1 MALST
6 KRLSRDLLAFLVVGV
21 LAISCSSP
29 DKKEP
34 AAKTAEPAVCVPP
47 KDTTPVDVTS
57 VGESTTDF
65 DVISFDDTRIR
76 AHWFPHPDASE
87 ESPHPTVLMG
97 PGWSLAG
104 DTDIDGPSLLGSI
117 DIRSMRE
124 AGYNVLTW
132 DPRGF
137 GESGGTATVD
147 SADFEGRDV
156 QQLIDWVATLP
167 TVQLDGSRDPRMGMV
182 GGSYGGGIQLVTAPN
197 DCRID
202 ALVPIIAWHS
212 LRTSLF
218 KSDTVKL
225 GWASVLADAAASNSI
240 DKHVET
246 SIKSATETGR
256 ISDTDR
262 KWFISRGPGD
272 LVKKIKVP
280 TLFIQGTVDTLF
292 TLDEAV
298 TNYEILKA
306 NGIATK
312 MLWNCDGHGLCL
324 VFEGDRTRASR
335 AAINWLDRY
344 VRQDKSVDTGPEF
357 DVIDQNGVRYTA
369 DEYKPADGRPVRG
382 SGSGTL
388 FLTPEGGAG
397 PVVLPSG
404 YESVLSGLAQKITPG
419 KAENALNVEISSGD
433 TESLLVGAPRLSL
446 TYSGLAADG
455 NRPERVFAQLIDE
468 TTGLVIGNQITPVKV
483 TLDGADHT
491 ANLDMEMI
499 AFAMKPGSKVT
510 LQIVAT
516 TVAYA
521 EPQMGGSI
529 QFSKVD
535 LDLPVATYLK
545 RVD

>member
-1 MALST
+1 MALPT
-6 KRLSRDLLAFLVVGV
+6 KRLARNLLACLVAGVLVV
-21 LAISCSSP
+21 SCSSS
-29 DKKEP
+29 DKSASATK
-34 AAKTAEPAVCVPP
+34 KAEPAVCVPP
-47 KDTTPVDVTS
+47 KDTTTVDVTS

-117 DIRSMRE
+117 DIRSMRD

-137 GESGGTATVD
+137 GKSGGTATVD

-240 DKHVET
+240 DNHIET

-256 ISDTDR
+256 ISDADR
-262 KWFISRGPGD
+262 KWFISRGPGE

-306 NGIATK
+306 NGVPTK

-324 VFEGDRTRASR
+324 VFEGDRSRASR
-335 AAINWLDRY
+335 AAIDWLNRY

-369 DEYKPADGRPVRG
+369 DEYEPADGKPVRG
-382 SGSGTL
+382 NGSGTL
-388 FLTPEGGAG
+388 FLTADGGAG
-397 PVVLPSG
+397 PVVLPEG
-404 YESVLSGLAQKITPG
+404 HESLLSGLAQKITPG
-419 KAENALNVEISSGD
+419 KAENALNVQISAGD

-455 NRPERVFAQLIDE
+455 NRPERVFAQLIDDA
-468 TTGLVIGNQITPVKV
+468 TGLVIGNQITPVKV
-483 TLDGADHT
+483 ILDGADHT

-521 EPQMGGSI
+521 EPQLGGSI
-529 QFSKVD
+529 QFSNIAV
-535 LDLPVATYLK
+535 DLPVATYLK
-545 RVD
+545 KVD

>member
-1 MALST
+1 MALPRH
-6 KRLSRDLLAFLVVGV
+6 RLAREFLACVVAGV
-21 LAISCSSP
+21 LIASCSSSGS
-29 DKKEP
+29 KE
-34 AAKTAEPAVCVPP
+34 AAAEKVEPAVCVPP
-47 KDTTPVDVTS
+47 KDTTTVDVTS

-65 DVISFDDTRIR
+65 DVISFDGTRIR
-76 AHWFPHPDASE
+76 AHWFPHPDASK

-137 GESGGTATVD
+137 GESDGTATVD

-167 TVQLDGSRDPRMGMV
+167 TVQLDGPHDPRMGMV

-212 LRTSLF
+212 LRSSLF
-218 KSDTVKL
+218 KSDTIKL
-225 GWASVLADAAASNSI
+225 GWASVLADAAANNSI
-240 DKHVET
+240 DKHVE
-246 SIKSATETGR
+246 SAISSAAETGR

-306 NGIATK
+306 NGVATK

-335 AAINWLDRY
+335 AAIDWLNRY

-369 DEYKPADGRPVRG
+369 DEYKPADGKPVSG

-388 FLTPEGGAG
+388 FLTSDGGAG
-397 PVVLPSG
+397 PVVLPEG
-404 YESVLSGLAQKITPG
+404 YESILSGLAQKITPG
-419 KAENALNVEISSGD
+419 RADNAVNVELNAGE

-499 AFAMKPGSKVT
+499 AFAMKPGAKVT

-521 EPQMGGSI
+521 DPQLGGSI
-529 QFSKVD
+529 QFSKIA